1 MIRKAFVMEVY
12 PDQHEEY
19 EKRHNEIWPE
29 MVKELKNHGAHNYSI
44 FLDKKTNQLFGYIEI
59 EDEEKWKQ
67 MSLTEINQKW
77 WAFMEPVMKTNSD
90 NSPVTKDL
98 KEVFHLD

>member
-19 EKRHNEIWPE
+19 EKRHNDIWPE

-44 FLDKKTNQLFGYIEI
+44 FLDKETNQLFGYIEI

-67 MSLTEINQKW
+67 MAFTKINQKW

-90 NSPVTKDL
+90 NSPVSKDL

>member
-19 EKRHNEIWPE
+19 EKRHNDIWPE

-44 FLDKKTNQLFGYIEI
+44 FLDKETNQLFGYIEI

-67 MSLTEINQKW
+67 MALTEINQKW

-90 NSPVTKDL
+90 NSPVSKDL

>member
-44 FLDKKTNQLFGYIEI
+44 FLDKETNQLFGYIEI